1 MKASKR
7 NAAYI
12 ATVMMVLKNSEEL
25 DNREEF
31 VIPEPVDMDK
41 SDGEGEE
48 GEEDPEECRTVI

>member
-7 NAAYI
+7 NAAYV
-12 ATVMMVLKNSEEL
+12 ATGLDDGKKNSEEL

-31 VIPEPVDMDK
+31 VIPEPVDMYK

-48 GEEDPEECRTVI
+48 GEEDPEEYEP